1 MSVIDIVVPVYRG
14 LQETRRCLDSVLASP
29 VSPSYEVVVIDDAT
43 PEPEIACYLDALAT
57 NDRVTLLRNET
68 NLGYIGSVNR
78 GMALHPERDVVLLN
92 SDTEVANDWL
102 ARLHACVHSDVAIGT
117 ATPFSNNATICSYPD
132 FCRNNTELPDGLS
145 VSEVDALFRDV
156 NQGRWIELPTA
167 VGFCMYIRRACL
179 QAVGMFDAGNFGRGY
194 GEENDFSLRAAAAGW
209 KNVLCADVFVFHSGS
224 VSFGAEGELLRQSA
238 GQVLGKMHPEYER
251 AIRRFVSQ
259 DPASGLRLSVDL
271 ERAVRNRKT
280 SGVLNDV
287 PPSGNNVHPRVRLHI
302 SHDLGGGSKKWID
315 DFCAGDADSVNYVLR
330 PFSRSQSMAEGIALY
345 QPLATSEL
353 PLAAWHY
360 SSVIQSIDI
369 HHAELRAILTRL
381 VAEYGVK
388 EILVSSLIGHALD
401 VLDTGLPTT
410 VICHDYFP
418 YCPVICL
425 YFNGVCRSCDAA
437 KLGDCFANN
446 RDLDRFIDL
455 LPAQRLAVRDRYMEL
470 LSADNI
476 TVVTPSASVS
486 ANLLRID
493 ERFRKVFLVS
503 IPHGVRES
511 LNPVVPD
518 RETHPSRRL
527 RILVLGQLSF
537 IKGVNLLSEALDALL
552 EFADVHLVGCQE
564 LGELFSHRTGVK
576 VIPGYT
582 LNDLPTIVADIDP
595 DVGLLTS
602 ICPESFS
609 YTLGEL
615 MMLGIPPVATRVGSF
630 EERIVHGGNG
640 FLFEPQVESML
651 MILRVLNDNR
661 CLIATV
667 KNNLVGYSA
676 RTAAEMVEDY
686 NRVRP
691 RCCRPSTQE
700 SMRNVSIPT
709 QTFKAVEAL
718 ADLQNN
724 LDRRKSFE
732 SLSLQLA
739 TSRRA
744 RDLVENRLVL
754 QREEYAA
761 QSAIAKADIAR
772 LQGLVDV
779 KEAAIV
785 SQQSYIG
792 QLESVLREIYS
803 STAWRLLAP
812 LRMFGRMRRNL
823 GVLKRSLGVVV
834 DQPRSIPRYLRRA
847 REILRFEGIAGLK
860 KAIVRTSLTT
870 RQHDAWDVYR
880 EELERNVKPKILAHI
895 AGMNTRPLISII
907 VPTFNTPEPML
918 REMLASVVTQLYPN
932 WELCIADDGSNQP
945 HVRRILEEHADADK
959 RIKLAIGTVNK
970 GVSHAS
976 NTALRLCTGEFVVL
990 LDHDDILEAHAL
1002 FRVAQSICEEDPDML
1017 YSDEVLVTED
1027 AGKARQFIHRPAFSP
1042 EYLRGHPYIVHM
1054 VGFRRSLLLDI
1065 GGFDEQLTISQDYD
1079 LILRASER
1087 SRTIVHIPEIL
1098 YRWRIHGNSAGHQK
1112 MSQVMATSSE
1122 ILGKHLQR
1130 CGEEGSVG
1138 EGAGFN
1144 LFDIR
1149 YPLDPAIRVAI
1160 VIPTRN
1166 HGDLLRQCIDS
1177 IRATVFGIRYDLI
1190 VIDHESDDPQTTR
1203 YLATLETTASVLRYE
1218 GRFNFSAMNNW
1229 AVRTLTETHSHILF
1243 CNNDIQAITPGWLER
1258 MLEVGQRAGNAIVGA
1273 KLFYPDRKTIQ
1284 HAGVCVGAYGRAEHY
1299 GKFMRL
1305 PENHVEPGYQGALVL
1320 NHEVSAV
1327 TAACMLVQAGA
1338 FEALGGF
1345 DESILVGF
1353 GDVDLCLRA
1362 VDHGYRVI
1370 YCAHAELIHH
1380 ESYTRGICQQDNH
1393 PEDTAKFLA
1402 KWQYLLA
1409 AGDPYY
1415 NPGLSLNDTSW
1426 QLAQPMPCTYQIRR
1440 RIFSRSN
1447 ESGKQQLS
1455 FSAADK
1461 T

>member
-1 MSVIDIVVPVYRG
+1 MPAIDIVVPVYRG

-29 VSPSYEVVVIDDAT
+29 VSLSYELVIIDDAT

-57 NDRVTLLRNET
+57 CDRVTLLRNET
-68 NLGYIGSVNR
+68 NLGYVDSVNR
-78 GMALHPERDVVLLN
+78 GMALHPDRDVVLLN

-102 ARLHACVHSDVAIGT
+102 TRLHGCVQSDATIGT
-117 ATPFSNNATICSYPD
+117 ATPFSNNATICSYPK
-132 FCRNNTELPDGLS
+132 FCHDNVELPDGLS
-145 VSEVDALFRDV
+145 ISEVDALFRDV

-179 QAVGMFDAGNFGRGY
+179 QAIGMFDVGNFGRGY

-224 VSFGAEGELLRQSA
+224 VSFGAEGKLLRQGAS
-238 GQVLGKMHPEYER
+238 QVLGKLYPDYER

-259 DPASGLRLSVDL
+259 DPVSGLRLSVDL
-271 ERAVRNRKT
+271 ERAVRNRQP
-280 SGVLNDV
+280 SGGLKVVPLFDNDV
-287 PPSGNNVHPRVRLHI
+287 RRHIRLHI

-315 DFCAGDADSVNYVLR
+315 DFCAGDAGSENYVLR
-330 PFSRSQSMAEGIALY
+330 PFSRDQPMAEGVALY
-345 QPLATSEL
+345 LPSKTSEY
-353 PLAAWHY
+353 PLAAWRFSHP
-360 SSVIQSIDI
+360 ILSIDI
-369 HHAELRAILTRL
+369 HHAEYQSILTQL
-381 VAEYGVK
+381 LAEYGV
-388 EILVSSLIGHALD
+388 EEVLVSSLIGHALD
-401 VLDTGLPTT
+401 VLETGLPTS
-410 VICHDYFP
+410 VVCHDYFP
-418 YCPVICL
+418 YCPAICL

-437 KLGDCFANN
+437 KLDECFANN

-455 LPAQRLAVRDRYMEL
+455 SPAQRLAVRDRYMEL

-476 TVVTPSASVS
+476 TVVTPSASV
-486 ANLLRID
+486 ATNLLRID

-511 LNPVVPD
+511 LIPAVHD
-518 RETHPSRRL
+518 REAHPERRL

-537 IKGVNLLSEALDALL
+537 IKGVNLLSEAIDVLH

-564 LGELFSHRTGVK
+564 LGELFSHRAGVK
-576 VIPGYT
+576 VISDYS
-582 LNDLPTIVADIDP
+582 LSDLPTIVADIDP

-640 FLFEPQVESML
+640 FLFEPQVDSML
-651 MILRVLNDNR
+651 VILRVLNESR
-661 CLIATV
+661 HLIAVV
-667 KNNLVGYSA
+667 KDNLKGYMA

-691 RCCRPSTQE
+691 RCYQSLKQD
-700 SMRNVSIPT
+700 SMRNVSLPN

-718 ADLQNN
+718 TELQNT
-724 LDRRKSFE
+724 LDQRKSFE
-732 SLSLQLA
+732 SQSLQLA

-744 RDLVENRLVL
+744 RDLAENRLVL

-761 QSAIAKADIAR
+761 QSAIAQADISR
-772 LQGLVDV
+772 LQALVDV
-779 KEAAIV
+779 KEAAII
-785 SQQSYIG
+785 SQQSYIE
-792 QLESVLREIYS
+792 QLESALREIYS

-834 DQPRSIPRYLRRA
+834 NQPRSIPRYLRRT
-847 REILRFEGIAGLK
+847 REILQTEGIVGLK
-860 KAIVRTSLTT
+860 KAVVRTSLIA
-870 RQHDAWDVYR
+870 REHDAWGVYHA
-880 EELERNVKPKILAHI
+880 ELERNVKPKILTHI

-907 VPTFNTPEPML
+907 VPTFNTPEHML
-918 REMLASVVTQLYPN
+918 REMLASVVNQLYPN

-945 HVRRILEEHADADK
+945 HVRKILEEHADSDK
-959 RIKLAIGTVNK
+959 RIRLALGTVNK

-976 NTALRLCTGEFVVL
+976 NTALGLCSGAFVVL
-990 LDHDDILEAHAL
+990 LDHDDILETHAL

-1027 AGKARQFIHRPAFSP
+1027 ARKARQFIFRPAFSP

-1054 VGFRRSLLLDI
+1054 VGFRRSLLQDI

-1087 SRTIVHIPEIL
+1087 SRTVVHIPEIL
-1098 YRWRIHGNSAGHQK
+1098 YRWRIHGGSAGHQK
-1112 MSQVMATSSE
+1112 MSQVMSTSSE

-1130 CGEEGSVG
+1130 CGEEGRVG
-1138 EGAGFN
+1138 EGVGFN

-1177 IRATVFGIRYDLI
+1177 IRATVFGVPYDLI
-1190 VIDHESDDPQTTR
+1190 VIDHESDDPETTR
-1203 YLATLETTASVLRYE
+1203 YLATLGTIAHVLRYE
-1218 GRFNFSAMNNW
+1218 GKFNFSAMNNW
-1229 AVRTLTETHSHILF
+1229 AVRTLTGNHSHLLF

-1258 MLEVGQRAGNAIVGA
+1258 MLEIGQRAGNAIVGA

-1299 GKFMRL
+1299 GKFMHL
-1305 PENHVEPGYQGALVL
+1305 PESHIEPGYQGALVL

-1327 TAACMLVQAGA
+1327 TAACMLVQSVA
-1338 FEALGGF
+1338 FETLGGF

-1362 VDHGYRVI
+1362 VDLGYRVI

-1380 ESYTRGICQQDNH
+1380 ESYTRGVCQQDNH

-1402 KWQYLLA
+1402 KWKYLLE

-1426 QLAQPMPCTYQIRR
+1426 QLAQPMPCSYQIRR

-1447 ESGKQQLS
+1447 EPGKQQLT

-1461 T
+1461 V